1 MLASKSL
8 ELMSDRWL
16 VIGAFAAVYFIW
28 GSTYLFNYWAI
39 QGIPPFLMSGTRF
52 LTAGLLLYIWGH
64 FRKEPLPT
72 SRHWWNSILIGNLFL
87 TIGTGAVVWA
97 LQWIDTGIAAL
108 IVATDP
114 LLIMFLLW
122 VLFQQRPR
130 WQGLLGALIG
140 IIGTIILVGQPKFTD
155 TPENRWGLLAIAVAL
170 TSWAFASIYVSRI
183 NLPESRLRRSS
194 LQMLS
199 GGMGLLLFSTL
210 TGEAATFEWAKL
222 TTRSLLSW
230 FYLIFFGSIIAF
242 SSFNYLLARV
252 SPEKVATSTY
262 VNPVVALLLGWG
274 LNGEEISSQSL
285 LAGLVLLTGVFF
297 INAGKG
303 QTES

>member
-1 MLASKSL
+1 
-8 ELMSDRWL
+8 MSDRWL

-39 QGIPPFLMSGTRF
+39 QSIPPFLMSGARF
-52 LTAGLLLYIWGH
+52 LTAGSLLYLWGVW
-64 FRKEPLPT
+64 RREPLPT
-72 SRHWWNSILIGNLFL
+72 SRQWWNSVLIGNLFL

-114 LLIMFLLW
+114 LLIMMLLW
-122 VLFQQRPR
+122 WLFRQKPR
-130 WQGLLGALIG
+130 WQGLVGALVG

-155 TPENRWGLLAIAVAL
+155 SAESRWGLLAIAVAL
-170 TSWAFASIYVSRI
+170 TAWAFASIYVSRMD
-183 NLPESRLRRSS
+183 LPNSRLRRSS
-194 LQMLS
+194 LQML
-199 GGMGLLLFSTL
+199 GGGAGLLLFSTL
-210 TGEAATFEWAKL
+210 SGEAATFRWSGL
-222 TTRSLLSW
+222 TTTSTFAW
-230 FYLIFFGSIIAF
+230 FYLIFLGSIIAF
-242 SSFNYLLARV
+242 SSFNFLLARV

-274 LNGEEISSQSL
+274 FNGEQISTQSL
-285 LAGLVLLTGVFF
+285 VAGLVLLTGVFF

-303 QTES
+303 QTEGGKSEVRRTK